1 VGTGS
6 ALLLERIKS
15 IALAMYGDGGGQW
28 HKQMSAGRS
37 TRNDLRLYPTR
48 PFRISSADTSG
59 CGVRLEDVPAS
70 PSELPSATL
79 HPLLASR
86 WSPTTFDDSAEASP
100 AEISSVLEAARWA
113 PSAGNAQPWA
123 FLVGRRGDPIHA
135 TMVAHLARS
144 SGRWAPGASFLVVN
158 LAHRFVED
166 TDWEY
171 SEFST
176 YDLGQAVAHM
186 TIQAQWLGFF
196 SRQFRAFDK
205 EGLTEAFDVPAHW
218 EVTTMTAFGRLVAGA
233 VPPEPVGPLGT
244 RTRREL
250 SEITWAGITQPA
262 G

>member
-1 VGTGS
+1 MPDP
-6 ALLLERIKS
+6 R
-15 IALAMYGDGGGQW
+15 
-28 HKQMSAGRS
+28 
-37 TRNDLRLYPTR
+37 
-48 PFRISSADTSG
+48 SADQPPS
-59 CGVRLEDVPAS
+59 DVSPPAAV
-70 PSELPSATL
+70 PLPAL

-86 WSPTTFDDSAEASP
+86 WSPTTFDGSADADPEEVA
-100 AEISSVLEAARWA
+100 SVLEAARWA

-123 FLVGRRGDPIHA
+123 FLVGRRGDPVHA

-144 SGRWAPGASFLVVN
+144 SARWAPLAGFLVVN

-186 TIQAQWLGFF
+186 TIQAQSLGLY

-205 EGLTEAFDVPAHW
+205 AALTAAFEVPAHW
-218 EVTTMTAFGRLVAGA
+218 EVTTMTAFGRLQPGST
-233 VPPEPVGPLGT
+233 PPEPVPAAAAS

-250 SEITWAGITQPA
+250 TDITWAWADLRPELPSRRS
-262 G
+262 